1 MENPRRDTTNTQP
14 PTHYPACT
22 RRTKSSTSSPPN
34 SVQVESAT
42 KALRPVFPRVTQFIL
57 TISMIRMTGCQLTF
71 YVPAVNPNQNIP
83 SVSEQTDDYPRG
95 MTSWRRK
102 KIKTEEL
109 QRETLASRVHQQ
121 GQGEVGRNLQH
132 RSHLWGGLSQ
142 SEASP
147 PLTRP
152 VQVYSDD

>member
-42 KALRPVFPRVTQFIL
+42 KALRPALPRVTQFIL
-57 TISMIRMTGCQLTF
+57 TIPMIRMTGCQLTF
-71 YVPAVNPNQNIP
+71 CVPAVNPNQNIP

-95 MTSWRRK
+95 WQAGEERR
-102 KIKTEEL
+102 
-109 QRETLASRVHQQ
+109 SRQKSARRGPSQQ
-121 GQGEVGRNLQH
+121 GSSART
-132 RSHLWGGLSQ
+132 RGGWPKS
-142 SEASP
+142 ST
-147 PLTRP
+147 PLTFVRG
-152 VQVYSDD
+152 VVAK